1 MTARRMPG
9 PGGHKDN
16 TRFVFN
22 NTVTAIYVP
31 SEGNIHDVPRQHTVG
46 GRGRRMHARWSDCV
60 GMSGSS
66 KCRHDAS
73 FPVDDPREREP
84 HGKRRKKRAARRK

>member
-1 MTARRMPG
+1 
-9 PGGHKDN
+9 
-16 TRFVFN
+16 
-22 NTVTAIYVP
+22 
-31 SEGNIHDVPRQHTVG
+31 
-46 GRGRRMHARWSDCV
+46 MHARWSDCV

>member
-1 MTARRMPG
+1 
-9 PGGHKDN
+9 
-16 TRFVFN
+16 
-22 NTVTAIYVP
+22 
-31 SEGNIHDVPRQHTVG
+31 
-46 GRGRRMHARWSDCV
+46 MHARWSDCV

-84 HGKRRKKRAARRK
+84 HEEKEKASRAKEVTQKWKGVLVGRF

>member
-9 PGGHKDN
+9 PGHKDN

-22 NTVTAIYVP
+22 NTVTDSYLRTF
-31 SEGNIHDVPRQHTVG
+31 EGNIHDVPRQHTRG

-84 HGKRRKKRAARRK
+84 HGK